1 MQILMINKI
10 GGTVATVL
18 FCLILQTGFLS
29 EPLHAQIDTTDTD
42 MVEDYNWRIMQR
54 MLNGI
59 YIPQDLNDAFYELE
73 RNASDQAISRFRNAP
88 GDDLSNKLFFGLGR
102 WMKSNW
108 QFYEGSRFSHYLR
121 GLGLSHPD
129 DMVTFVIE
137 SFHLHLNE
145 EDLRIEERVEELRE
159 RRFLISRR
167 MMQRDTISVD
177 TIR

>member
-1 MQILMINKI
+1 MQILMIKRI
-10 GGTVATVL
+10 GGAVTTVL
-18 FCLILQTGFLS
+18 FCLILQAGYFS
-29 EPLHAQIDTTDTD
+29 EGLQAQIDTTDAD

-59 YIPQDLNDAFYELE
+59 YIPMDLNDAFKELQD
-73 RNASDQAISRFRNAP
+73 NASEQAIDRFRNAP

-121 GLGLSHPD
+121 ELGLSHPD

-145 EDLRIEERVEELRE
+145 DDLRIEERIEELRD
-159 RRFLISRR
+159 RRFKISRR